1 MEEHTSVLLSE
12 LIAGLNIEPDKD
24 YIDCTLGAGGHA
36 MRVLELSS
44 PSGKVYGLDLDKKAI
59 NIAKKNLAE
68 YADRVVYINEDY
80 SSIEDIVK
88 EYNIDKKKL
97 GGIYVDLGISS
108 MQLKDKDKGF
118 SFQIDAPLNMQF
130 GDTTGVTAA
139 DILNNWSEGEIGKIL
154 KEYGEEKFWK
164 LIANKIVLRRKTKE
178 FVITKDLV
186 DLILEIKPRHAL
198 DKIHPATKTFQALRI
213 AVNDELNNLK
223 EYLPLAVKVLPSRAK
238 LAVITFHS
246 LEDRIVKQAF
256 KEMSI
261 DCICPP
267 EFPQCVC
274 DHKASIKKI
283 TKKPIKPSDD
293 EIKVNPRS
301 RSAKLRI
308 IEKI

>member
-88 EYNIDKKKL
+88 EYNIDRKKL

-164 LIANKIVLRRKTKE
+164 LIANKIVLRRKTKK

-223 EYLPLAVKVLPSRAK
+223 EYLPLAIKVLPARAK

-246 LEDRIVKQAF
+246 LEDRIVKQVF

-283 TKKPIKPSDD
+283 TKKPIKPSED
-293 EIKVNPRS
+293 EIKLNPRS

>member
-1 MEEHTSVLLSE
+1 MEEHIPVLLSE
-12 LIAGLNIEPDKD
+12 LIAGLSIEPDKD

-44 PSGKVYGLDLDKKAI
+44 PGGKVYGLDLDKKAI
-59 NIAKKNLAE
+59 NIAKKNLVE

-88 EYNIDKKKL
+88 EYSIDKKKL

-130 GDTTGVTAA
+130 GDTAGVTAA

-223 EYLPLAVKVLPSRAK
+223 EYLPLAVKVLPARAK

-246 LEDRIVKQAF
+246 LEDRIVKQVF

-283 TKKPIKPSDD
+283 TKKPIKPSAD